1 VCRFADCNDWRLA
14 TRDYRPVRIAIIG
27 NGKMGKAVAA
37 LAAERGHV
45 IHTTVNRIENAK
57 GRALTRERLSG
68 ADVAV
73 EFTRP
78 DAAVGNIERLI
89 ELELPTVTGTTGWT
103 DQLPQ
108 VTELVQQRGGALLHA
123 ANFSVGVH
131 LFFRAARDLAR
142 QFRGRSEFTVS
153 IHEEHHTAKLD
164 APSGTA
170 LLLQRQLWTE
180 EPDRRFPITS
190 TRAGETPGD
199 HTITYEGIHE
209 TVSLSHIT
217 RSREVFASGALAAA
231 EWLPGHTGVFTF
243 EHMLFGEG

>member
-1 VCRFADCNDWRLA
+1 MK
-14 TRDYRPVRIAIIG
+14 IAIIG

-37 LAAERGHV
+37 LATERGHV
-45 IHTTVNRIENAK
+45 IHTIINRIENAG
-57 GRALTRERLSG
+57 GRALTRERMSG

-78 DAAVGNIERLI
+78 DAVVTNLERL
-89 ELELPTVTGTTGWT
+89 LELAIPTVTGTTGWT
-103 DQLPQ
+103 QDLPR
-108 VTELVQQRGGALLHA
+108 VAALVNQRGGALLHA

-142 QFRGRSEFTVS
+142 CFRNRPEFTVS

-170 LLLQRQLWTE
+170 LLLQRQLWAE
-180 EPDRRFPITS
+180 EPARKFPITS
-190 TRAGETPGD
+190 VRAGETPGN
-199 HTITYEGIHE
+199 HTLTYEGAHE
-209 TVSLSHIT
+209 TITLSHIT
-217 RSREVFASGALAAA
+217 RSRAVFASGAVSAA

-243 EHMLFGEG
+243 EQMLFGADG